1 MTASNAIEKPPINLG
16 ATLTEAGIAALIA
29 LALALPLAGFR
40 LPDGGG
46 SAFTTRPWWV
56 VVAVV
61 VVFVGRMAFALW
73 RHNRSISHGAGIF
86 DRILSAL
93 APYSRIIFIGFFAL
107 VALLPLMPF
116 ADRRMVDLG
125 TLVMIYIMLG
135 WGLNIVVGLAGLLD
149 LGYVA
154 FYAVGAYSYTLL
166 AVNFG
171 LSFWQCLP
179 LAGLF
184 AGLFGVLLGFP
195 VLRLRGDYLAIV
207 TLGFGEMVRIILIN
221 WSDLTG
227 GSEGITAIP
236 GPSLMGLKFTPTPG
250 AGETAFHQ
258 FFSIPFAGIHKL
270 IFLYYIILA
279 LALVTHLFSVRI
291 RRLPVGRAWE
301 ALREDETACRSLG
314 LNPVL
319 IKLSA
324 FGIGAVLAGFAGS
337 FFATRQGFIN
347 PSSFT
352 FIESAII
359 LAIVVLGGMGSQVG
373 VICAALV
380 LILLPELARDFAE
393 FRMLLFGG
401 VMVAIM
407 VWRPRGLLVTRD
419 PSVMLHGFD
428 LPVAGTTQVVPKN
441 SGTNPLL
448 QIEHLTMRFGGLTAI
463 DDLSFAARAGD
474 ITAVIGPNGA
484 GKTTVFNCIT
494 GFYRPD
500 VGRMC
505 MDHDGGVFLLERMEG
520 YQISATAR
528 VARTFQN
535 IRLFPRMTVLEN
547 LMVAQHGKLM
557 RASWYSFAG
566 LLGLSRF
573 KNAEARAV
581 ADAKIWLERLDLVD
595 VADTEAGTL
604 SYGVQRKIEIG
615 RAMCTRPRLLC
626 LDEPAAGLNPNETQ
640 ALNKILT
647 DIRDQTGIGILLI
660 EHDMAMVMDISD
672 HIIVLDHGAR
682 IADGTPDEI
691 RKNPAVI
698 RAYLGEEDGGHS

>member
-16 ATLTEAGIAALIA
+16 ATLKEAGIAALIA

-227 GSEGITAIP
+227 GSEGI
-236 GPSLMGLKFTPTPG
+236 
-250 AGETAFHQ
+250 
-258 FFSIPFAGIHKL
+258 
-270 IFLYYIILA
+270 
-279 LALVTHLFSVRI
+279 
-291 RRLPVGRAWE
+291 
-301 ALREDETACRSLG
+301 
-314 LNPVL
+314 
-319 IKLSA
+319 
-324 FGIGAVLAGFAGS
+324 
-337 FFATRQGFIN
+337 
-347 PSSFT
+347 
-352 FIESAII
+352 
-359 LAIVVLGGMGSQVG
+359 
-373 VICAALV
+373 
-380 LILLPELARDFAE
+380 
-393 FRMLLFGG
+393 
-401 VMVAIM
+401 
-407 VWRPRGLLVTRD
+407 
-419 PSVMLHGFD
+419 
-428 LPVAGTTQVVPKN
+428 
-441 SGTNPLL
+441 
-448 QIEHLTMRFGGLTAI
+448 
-463 DDLSFAARAGD
+463 
-474 ITAVIGPNGA
+474 
-484 GKTTVFNCIT
+484 
-494 GFYRPD
+494 
-500 VGRMC
+500 
-505 MDHDGGVFLLERMEG
+505 
-520 YQISATAR
+520 
-528 VARTFQN
+528 
-535 IRLFPRMTVLEN
+535 
-547 LMVAQHGKLM
+547 
-557 RASWYSFAG
+557 
-566 LLGLSRF
+566 
-573 KNAEARAV
+573 
-581 ADAKIWLERLDLVD
+581 
-595 VADTEAGTL
+595 
-604 SYGVQRKIEIG
+604 
-615 RAMCTRPRLLC
+615 
-626 LDEPAAGLNPNETQ
+626 
-640 ALNKILT
+640 
-647 DIRDQTGIGILLI
+647 
-660 EHDMAMVMDISD
+660 
-672 HIIVLDHGAR
+672 
-682 IADGTPDEI
+682 
-691 RKNPAVI
+691 
-698 RAYLGEEDGGHS
+698 